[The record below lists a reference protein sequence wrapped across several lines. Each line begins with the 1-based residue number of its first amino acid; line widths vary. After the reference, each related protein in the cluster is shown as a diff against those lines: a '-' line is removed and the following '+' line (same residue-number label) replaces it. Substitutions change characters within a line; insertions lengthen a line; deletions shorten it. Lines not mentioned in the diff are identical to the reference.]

1 MDLIKVNP
9 TNLIK
14 VKRNRVQINDDLINK
29 QINKQDYLLL
39 LFVYLI
45 EKLNMVI
52 YNKAT
57 ATVSV
62 LKLCSNIIEE
72 INENIKFSINC
83 LESSVIDR

>member
-1 MDLIKVNP
+1 MIKVNP

-83 LESSVIDR
+83 LEGKIRR

>member
-1 MDLIKVNP
+1 
-9 TNLIK
+9 
-14 VKRNRVQINDDLINK
+14 
-29 QINKQDYLLL
+29 
-39 LFVYLI
+39 
-45 EKLNMVI
+45 MVI

-83 LESSVIDR
+83 LEGKIRR